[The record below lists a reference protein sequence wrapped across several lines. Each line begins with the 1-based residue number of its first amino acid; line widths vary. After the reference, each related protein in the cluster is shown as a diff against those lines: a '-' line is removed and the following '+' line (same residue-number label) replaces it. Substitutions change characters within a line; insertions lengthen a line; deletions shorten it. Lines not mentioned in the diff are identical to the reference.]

1 MIRRSLALMLT
12 VVGANVAEAQCGP
25 AVLRQINQHQ
35 FEAAR
40 TQLEAQL
47 ARDAK
52 DDATMNCL
60 GRLFLEKGETERA
73 VDWLEKAVAANGK
86 SAQHHMW
93 YGLALRAKANQ
104 GNMFT
109 QMTAGPKIK
118 AELEQAVSMDP
129 TLVDARAVL
138 LQLYLMAP
146 AAMGGSVEAAREQ
159 AAGMMKVNPVRGQMG
174 LAAIAEQEKGPVA
187 AEKAFLAGIAA
198 RPDSEVA
205 YSAAGSFYRRQER
218 WADAI
223 AMYEKQLKAMP
234 KDSPVI
240 RVSNAHYNLG
250 LAQLKAGQPDRAK
263 AEFRAANAANPDNEN
278 AKKALASVP

>member
-1 MIRRSLALMLT
+1 MIRCSLALMLT
-12 VVGANVAEAQCGP
+12 VLAAGAADAQCGP
-25 AVLRQINQHQ
+25 SVQRQINQHQ
-35 FEAAR
+35 FDAAR

-47 ARDAK
+47 ARNAK
-52 DDATMNCL
+52 DDATMDCL
-60 GRLFLEKGETERA
+60 GRLFLEKGETENA
-73 VDWLEKAVAANGK
+73 VDWLEKAVTANGK

-93 YGLALRAKANQ
+93 YGLALRAKGNQ
-104 GNMFT
+104 GNMLT
-109 QMTAGPKIK
+109 QMTTGPKMM

-129 TLVDARAVL
+129 TLVDARAAL

-159 AAGMMKVNPVRGQMG
+159 AAGMLKVNPVRGQMG
-174 LAAIAEQEKGPVA
+174 LAAIAEQEKDPAA

-205 YSAAGSFYRRQER
+205 YSAAGGFYRRQER

-234 KDSPVI
+234 KDAPIV

-250 LAQLKAGQPDRAK
+250 LAQQKAGQPERAK
-263 AEFRAANAANPDNEN
+263 AEFRAALAANPDNEN
-278 AKKALASVP
+278 AKKALAAAP